1 MERVAGVIL
10 AAAVLAAA
18 CTTTRPLRPGMRVEV
33 FPPVDRVPVRDQ
45 QVWVREVEAVAEAR
59 HEALV
64 HMQVAL
70 AAALE
75 AKGVEVC
82 LADVEGGQAALE
94 AEPLAGRAQG
104 DRVDAVVV
112 PELVAYGQIP
122 RSWLWL
128 LFGQGLVAGIGHG
141 VAAAK
146 VTGNPSTG
154 WIVGSGEF
162 LLETVTWV
170 GGALVAS
177 RVADPVIVRLWV
189 VPAQGGPPVR
199 RTGEGLRPPHR
210 WFRKDEP
217 RPQRLLRVARDVLAR
232 LAAKLVAGK
241 PIPGASQPKASSL
254 P

>member
-1 MERVAGVIL
+1 
-10 AAAVLAAA
+10 
-18 CTTTRPLRPGMRVEV
+18 MRVEL
-33 FPPVDRVPVRDQ
+33 FAPVDRVPVRDPG
-45 QVWVREVEAVAEAR
+45 VWSEDPAFL
-59 HEALV
+59 ALGRRKA
-64 HMQVAL
+64 MGQLQEAL

-75 AKGVEVC
+75 AQGVEVC
-82 LADVEGGQAALE
+82 LAD
-94 AEPLAGRAQG
+94 AEDSEIPIKTAPLANRARRH
-104 DRVDAVVV
+104 RVDAVVV
-112 PELVAYGQIP
+112 PELVAYGQIR

-154 WIVGSGEF
+154 WIVGGGEF

-199 RTGEGLRPPHR
+199 RTGEGLRPPHH
-210 WFRKDEP
+210 WFRRDGP
-217 RPQRLLRVARDVLAR
+217 RPQRLVRVARGVVSR
-232 LAAKLVAGK
+232 LVAKLVSGKAHPAGM
-241 PIPGASQPKASSL
+241 QPKPSK